1 MPRVRSLLLA
11 AVPAALVGAIAAGLW
26 IRHTGP
32 EAQRAGQFAQL
43 ENANSEL
50 RARITQLEQESSE
63 LRQKLAEQGIVVA
76 PRASAPD
83 RPRPEVSPG
92 QLEAVRALTQVQAKL
107 TAANGAIAELQN
119 RTHEFEATIA
129 RLTDENKR
137 FESETAEL
145 KESLA
150 STNRIVSAMEVELKS
165 KTERLVQM
173 EAAVRKARDDTAG
186 SAQKLSQAAATAKE
200 LEDINRRRENTLTS
214 LQRRYRDLTDQF
226 RAFALRLDTNRDNPT
241 TLTPDLSRIQSNVQ
255 SADEEL
261 RQLVGLNTQ
270 AQRIAQKI
278 SAR

>member
-1 MPRVRSLLLA
+1 MPRARSLLLA

-26 IRHTGP
+26 IRHAGP

-43 ENANSEL
+43 ENANKDL
-50 RARITQLEQESSE
+50 RGRINQLEQESAE

-76 PRASAPD
+76 PRTAAPD
-83 RPRPEVSPG
+83 RRRPEAPAG

-107 TAANGAIAELQN
+107 TAANSAIAELQN
-119 RTHEFEATIA
+119 RSHEFEATIA
-129 RLTDENKR
+129 RLTGENKR
-137 FESETAEL
+137 LESETAEV

-165 KTERLVQM
+165 KTERLLQM
-173 EAAVRKARDDTAG
+173 ETAVRKAREETAG
-186 SAQKLSQAAATAKE
+186 TAQKFSQVAATAKE

-261 RQLVGLNTQ
+261 RQLIGLNTQ
-270 AQRIAQKI
+270 AQRVAQKI
-278 SAR
+278 SPK